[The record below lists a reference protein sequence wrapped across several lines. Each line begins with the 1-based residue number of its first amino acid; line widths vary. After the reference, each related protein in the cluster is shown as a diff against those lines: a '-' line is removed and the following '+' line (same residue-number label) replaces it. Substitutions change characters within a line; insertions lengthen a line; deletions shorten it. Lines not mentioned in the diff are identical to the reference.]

1 MLIDMIVC
9 PTELISVNQDSHTLS
24 HTDYTKY
31 YESLSQANP
40 IEEEE
45 EEQTAYDGYVEEDEE
60 EEEFETVVDIQEST

>member
-45 EEQTAYDGYVEEDEE
+45 EQTAYDGYVEEDEE